1 MAEKQRSYREIRFW
15 QRFYA
20 RLFPYFCT
28 KIRTK
33 IESMQETAEN
43 APLDHPAEQT
53 TTSTQLS
60 ELVVLGM
67 LEKKAEDVV
76 IMDMR
81 EVKTA
86 VADYFVICSGNSDT
100 QIDAISESIEEHVR
114 KASTQKPW
122 KREGRAHR
130 EWILID
136 YVDVVVHVFNKEKR
150 KFYGLEELWG
160 DAKIQQITEA
170 N

>member
-1 MAEKQRSYREIRFW
+1 
-15 QRFYA
+15 
-20 RLFPYFCT
+20 
-28 KIRTK
+28 
-33 IESMQETAEN
+33 MQETTEK
-43 APLDHPAEQT
+43 T

-60 ELVVLGM
+60 EQVVLGM

-76 IMDMR
+76 IMDLR

-86 VADYFVICSGNSDT
+86 VADYFVLCSGNSDT
-100 QIDAISESIEEHVR
+100 QIDAISESVEEQVKKKCNQR
-114 KASTQKPW
+114 PW
-122 KREGRAHR
+122 KREGRDQR

-160 DAKIQQITEA
+160 DARIQRLEEA